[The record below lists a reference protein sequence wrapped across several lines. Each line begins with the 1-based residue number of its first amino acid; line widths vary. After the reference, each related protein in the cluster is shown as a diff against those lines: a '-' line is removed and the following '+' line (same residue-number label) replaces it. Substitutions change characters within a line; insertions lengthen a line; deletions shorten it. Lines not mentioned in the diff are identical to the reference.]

1 MKRPG
6 KMLRELLENFL
17 KKPATLNYPAQKSP
31 MPKGFRGK
39 LKFTPSSCI
48 GCLMCMKDC
57 PTGAIKINKVGD
69 KRFECELDLS
79 KCIYCAQCVDSC
91 PKKALAMTDEYE
103 LASLDPKTLKIV
115 YHAEPESPAEG
126 QIK

>member
-6 KMLRELLENFL
+6 KMIKEMLESFL
-17 KKPATLNYPAQKSP
+17 KKPATLNYPAEKSP

-69 KRFECELDLS
+69 KRFECEIDLS

-91 PKKALAMTDEYE
+91 PKKALSMTDEYE
-103 LASLDPKTLKIV
+103 LAKLDTKSLKIV
-115 YHAEPESPAEG
+115 YHAEPEKPAE
-126 QIK
+126 K